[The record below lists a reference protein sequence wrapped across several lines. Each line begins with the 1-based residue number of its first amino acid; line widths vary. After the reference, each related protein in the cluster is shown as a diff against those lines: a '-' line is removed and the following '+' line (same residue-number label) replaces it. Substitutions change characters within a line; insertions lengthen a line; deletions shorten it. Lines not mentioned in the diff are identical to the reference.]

1 MKNWKEVV
9 GALLG
14 VLIAIVWL
22 AVGLIGFPIFYAI
35 ALTMVLGVLAGGFY
49 ATSTQNKK
57 QSNNW
62 KKDENIGSN

>member
-22 AVGLIGFPIFYAI
+22 GYALIGFHFFYAI
-35 ALTMVLGVLAGGFY
+35 ALTLVLGVLAGGFY
-49 ATSTQNKK
+49 GISAQNKK
-57 QSNNW
+57 KAKN
-62 KKDENIGSN
+62 

>member
-22 AVGLIGFPIFYAI
+22 GFALIGFHFFYAI
-35 ALTMVLGVLAGGFY
+35 ALTLVLGVLAGGFY
-49 ATSTQNKK
+49 MKSPQEKK
-57 QSNNW
+57 NAKN
-62 KKDENIGSN
+62 